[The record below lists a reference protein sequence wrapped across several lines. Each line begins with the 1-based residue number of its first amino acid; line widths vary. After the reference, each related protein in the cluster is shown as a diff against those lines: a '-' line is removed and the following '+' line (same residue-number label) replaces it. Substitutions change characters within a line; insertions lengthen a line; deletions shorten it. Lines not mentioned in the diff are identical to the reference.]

1 MKILPDAALTYD
13 DVLLVP
19 QYSNVDSRRVLS
31 TNTCLTKKITLQIP
45 IVSANMDVVTES
57 EMAIT
62 MAREGG
68 IGMIHRF
75 MTIAEQARQIERV
88 KKAESFIVDHPITMN
103 ESHTVGD
110 VKRIVD
116 ETGTGGILIL
126 DKEEKLIGIIST
138 RDLLFEDNDGKPVTE
153 IMTREVHTTAP
164 GTTLKDAERLL
175 HEYRVEKLPLVEE
188 NGKVVGLVTLKDI
201 MKITQY
207 PKATKDSKGRL
218 AVGAAVGVRDKEM
231 RRVEA
236 ALRAG
241 ADCIVVDIAHGD
253 SQLEIEMIQNI
264 RRHFPEAQ
272 IVGGNVATADGTKRL
287 IDAGVDCVKV
297 GVGPGSICITR
308 QVAGHG
314 VPQLT
319 AIIECAQVA
328 RPAGIPIIA
337 DGGIRHPGDVAK
349 AIAAGA
355 QTVMIGSLLAG
366 TDESPGMVMT
376 RKGHKYKA
384 SRGMA
389 SLGANIERNKRE
401 GNDLTQEEIED
412 YVAEGVEAAVPYRGR
427 AREIL
432 TQLVGGLQSGMSYSG
447 AHTVEEL
454 QEKAIFVRMTG
465 SGLKESGPHD
475 VEVMG

>member
-1 MKILPDAALTYD
+1 MKILPDVALTYD

-19 QYSNVDSRRVLS
+19 QYSDVDSRRTLS
-31 TNTCLTKKITLQIP
+31 TKSCLTKKIALQIP

-75 MTIAEQARQIERV
+75 MTIGEQARQIERV
-88 KKAESFIVDHPITMN
+88 KKAESFIVDQPITMT
-103 ESHTVGD
+103 ETHTVGD
-110 VKRIVD
+110 VKRVVD

-126 DKEEKLIGIIST
+126 DKNEKLIGIVST
-138 RDLLFEDNDGKPVTE
+138 RDLLFEDNDNKPVTE
-153 IMTREVHTTAP
+153 IMTREVHSAAP
-164 GTTLKDAERLL
+164 GTSLKEAERLL
-175 HEYRVEKLPLVEE
+175 HEYRVEKLPLVDA
-188 NGKVVGLVTLKDI
+188 NGKVAGLVTLKDI
-201 MKITQY
+201 MKITQF

-218 AVGAAVGVRDKEM
+218 AVGAAVGVRDREM

-236 ALRAG
+236 ALHAG

-253 SQLEIEMIQNI
+253 SHLEIEMIRNI
-264 RRHFPEAQ
+264 RKHFPEAQ

-308 QVAGHG
+308 LVAGTG

-319 AIIECAQVA
+319 AIIECAEAA
-328 RPAGIPIIA
+328 RPSGIPIIA

-349 AIAAGA
+349 ALAAGA
-355 QTVMIGSLLAG
+355 QTVMVGSLLAG
-366 TDESPGMVMT
+366 TDESPGMVIT
-376 RKGHKYKA
+376 RRGHKYKA

-389 SLGANIERNKRE
+389 SLEANIERNKRE

-412 YVAEGVEAAVPYRGR
+412 YVAEGVEAAVPYCGK
-427 AREIL
+427 AREVL

-454 QEKAIFVRMTG
+454 QQKAIFVRMTG
-465 SGLKESGPHD
+465 AGLKESGPHD
-475 VEVMG
+475 VEVLG

>member
-1 MKILPDAALTYD
+1 MKILPETALTYD

-19 QYSNVDSRRVLS
+19 QYSDVDSRRVLS
-31 TNTCLTKKITLQIP
+31 TKTQLTKKIALQMP

-88 KKAESFIVDHPITMN
+88 KKAESFIVDHPIMMT
-103 ESHTVGD
+103 ETHTVGD
-110 VKRIVD
+110 VKRVVD

-126 DKEEKLIGIIST
+126 DKNEKLIGIIST
-138 RDLLFEDNDGKPVTE
+138 RDLLFENDENKLVTE
-153 IMTREVHTTAP
+153 IMTREVHSAAP
-164 GTTLKDAERLL
+164 GTSLKEAERLL
-175 HEYRVEKLPLVEE
+175 HEYRVEKLPLVDK
-188 NGKVVGLVTLKDI
+188 NGKVAGLVTLKDI
-201 MKITQY
+201 MKITQF
-207 PKATKDSKGRL
+207 PKATKDSRGRL
-218 AVGAAVGVRDKEM
+218 AVGAAVGVRDMEM

-236 ALRAG
+236 ALHAG

-253 SQLEIEMIQNI
+253 SHLEIEMMRNI
-264 RRHFPEAQ
+264 RKHFPEAQ

-308 QVAGHG
+308 QVAGTG

-319 AIIECAQVA
+319 AIIECAEAA
-328 RPAGIPIIA
+328 RPSGIPIIA

-349 AIAAGA
+349 ALAAGA
-355 QTVMIGSLLAG
+355 QAVMIGSLLAG

-376 RKGHKYKA
+376 RRGHKYKA

-389 SLGANIERNKRE
+389 SLEANIERNKRE

-412 YVAEGVEAAVPYRGR
+412 YVAEGVEAAVPYRGK
-427 AREIL
+427 AREVL

-454 QEKAIFVRMTG
+454 QQKAIFVRMTG
-465 SGLKESGPHD
+465 AGLKESGPHD
-475 VEVMG
+475 VEVIG

>member
-1 MKILPDAALTYD
+1 MKILPEMALTYD

-19 QYSNVDSRRVLS
+19 QYSNVDSRRALS
-31 TNTCLTKKITLQIP
+31 TKSYLTRRIALQVP

-68 IGMIHRF
+68 IGIIHRF

-88 KKAESFIVDHPITMN
+88 KKAESFIVDKPIMMRETN
-103 ESHTVGD
+103 TVGD
-110 VKRIVD
+110 LKQVVD

-126 DKEEKLIGIIST
+126 DDHEKLIGIVST
-138 RDLLFEDNDGKPVTE
+138 RDLLFENDLNKPVSA
-153 IMTREVHTTAP
+153 IMTRDVHTAP
-164 GTTLKDAERLL
+164 PDTTLKDAERLL
-175 HEYRVEKLPLVEE
+175 HEYRVEKLPLV
-188 NGKVVGLVTLKDI
+188 NDDGRVVGLVTLKDI
-201 MKITQY
+201 MKITKF
-207 PKATKDSKGRL
+207 PKATKDTKGRL

-236 ALRAG
+236 VLAAG

-253 SQLEIEMIQNI
+253 SELEVEMIKSI
-264 RRHFPEAQ
+264 RKEFPQAQ
-272 IVGGNVATADGTKRL
+272 IIGGNVATADGTKQL
-287 IDAGVDCVKV
+287 IDAGVDSVKV

-308 QVAGHG
+308 NVAGSG

-319 AIIECAQVA
+319 AVIECAEAA
-328 RPAGIPIIA
+328 REHKIPIIA
-337 DGGIRHPGDVAK
+337 DGGIRQPGDLAK

-355 QTVMIGSLLAG
+355 QTAMIGSLLAG
-366 TDESPGMVMT
+366 TDESPGLIMT
-376 RKGHKYKA
+376 RRGHRYKA

-389 SLGANIERNKRE
+389 SLEANIERNKRE

-412 YVAEGVEAAVPYRGR
+412 YVAEGVEAAVPYRGK
-427 AREIL
+427 AREVL

-447 AHTVEEL
+447 ARSIEEF

-465 SGLKESGPHD
+465 AGLRESGPHD
-475 VEVMG
+475 VEVLG

>member
-1 MKILPDAALTYD
+1 MRILPDTALTYD

-19 QYSNVDSRRVLS
+19 QYSDVDSRRILS
-31 TNTCLTKKITLQIP
+31 TRSCLTKKIALQMP

-88 KKAESFIVDHPITMN
+88 KKAESFIVDKPITMT
-103 ESHTVGD
+103 EAHTVGD
-110 VKRIVD
+110 VRRVVD

-126 DKEEKLIGIIST
+126 DKNEKLIGIIST
-138 RDLLFEDNDGKPVTE
+138 RDLLFEEVDNKPVTE
-153 IMTREVHTTAP
+153 IMTREVHSAP
-164 GTTLKDAERLL
+164 PDTTLKEAERLL
-175 HEYRVEKLPLVEE
+175 HEYRVEKLPLVDKD
-188 NGKVVGLVTLKDI
+188 GKVAGLVTLKDI
-201 MKITQY
+201 MKITQF
-207 PKATKDSKGRL
+207 PMATKDSKGRL

-236 ALRAG
+236 ALHAG

-253 SQLEIEMIQNI
+253 SHLEIDMIKNI
-264 RRHFPEAQ
+264 RKHFPAAQ
-272 IVGGNVATADGTKRL
+272 IVGGNVATADGTKSL
-287 IDAGVDCVKV
+287 IEAGVDCVKV

-308 QVAGHG
+308 QVAGSG

-319 AIIECAQVA
+319 AVIECAEAA
-328 RPAGIPIIA
+328 RASGIPIIA

-349 AIAAGA
+349 ALAAGA

-366 TDESPGMVMT
+366 TDESPGMIMT
-376 RKGHKYKA
+376 RRGHKYKA

-389 SLGANIERNKRE
+389 SLEANIDRNKRE

-412 YVAEGVEAAVPYRGR
+412 YVAEGVEAAVPYRGK
-427 AREIL
+427 AREVL
-432 TQLVGGLQSGMSYSG
+432 MQLIGGLQSGMSYSG
-447 AHTVEEL
+447 VHTVEEL
-454 QEKAIFVRMTG
+454 QQKAIFMRMTG
-465 SGLKESGPHD
+465 AGLKESGPHD
-475 VEVMG
+475 VEVLG

>member
-1 MKILPDAALTYD
+1 MKILPDVGLTYD

-19 QYSNVDSRRVLS
+19 QYSAVDSRRVLS
-31 TNTCLTKKITLQIP
+31 TKSLLTKNIVLQTP

-62 MAREGG
+62 MARQGG

-88 KKAESFIVDHPITMN
+88 KKVESFVVDSPLTLRDTSTI
-103 ESHTVGD
+103 GD
-110 VKRIVD
+110 VKRVVN
-116 ETGTGGILIL
+116 ETETGGILIL
-126 DKEEKLIGIIST
+126 DKDDKLVGIVST
-138 RDLLFEDNDGKPVTE
+138 RDLLFENDDDKPVTD
-153 IMTREVHTTAP
+153 IMTREVHSATP
-164 GTTLKDAERLL
+164 GTSLKDAERLL
-175 HEYRVEKLPLVEE
+175 HEYRVEKLPLVDE
-188 NGKVVGLVTLKDI
+188 NGKVAGLVTLKDI

-218 AVGAAVGVRDKEM
+218 AVGAAVGVRDMEM
-231 RRVEA
+231 RRVES
-236 ALRAG
+236 ALEAG

-253 SQLEIEMIQNI
+253 SHLEVEMVKNI
-264 RRHFPEAQ
+264 RKSFPEAQ
-272 IVGGNVATADGTKRL
+272 IVGGNVASADGTKRL

-308 QVAGHG
+308 QVAGSG

-319 AIIECAQVA
+319 AVIECSEAA
-328 RPAGIPIIA
+328 REQGIPIIA

-355 QTVMIGSLLAG
+355 QTVMIGSMLAG

-376 RKGHKYKA
+376 RKGHRYKT

-389 SLGANIERNKRE
+389 SLTANIERNKRE
-401 GNDLTQEEIED
+401 GNDLTREEIED
-412 YVAEGVEAAVPYRGR
+412 YVAEGVEAAVPYRGK
-427 AREIL
+427 AREVL
-432 TQLVGGLQSGMSYSG
+432 MQLVGGLQSGMSYSG
-447 AHTVEEL
+447 AHSIEDF
-454 QEKAIFVRMTG
+454 QQKAIFTRMTG
-465 SGLKESGPHD
+465 AGLRESGPHD
-475 VEVMG
+475 VEVLG

>member
-1 MKILPDAALTYD
+1 MKILPEVALTYD

-19 QYSNVDSRRVLS
+19 QYSKVDSRRMLS
-31 TNTCLTKKITLQIP
+31 TKSWLTKKIVLQSP

-68 IGMIHRF
+68 IGIIHRF

-88 KKAESFIVDHPITMN
+88 KKAESFVVDNPITMT

-110 VKRIVD
+110 VKQVVE
-116 ETGTGGILIL
+116 ETGTGGILIV
-126 DKEEKLIGIIST
+126 DKNQKLIGIVST
-138 RDLLFEDNDGKPVTE
+138 RDLLFESNEDKLVTE
-153 IMTREVHTTAP
+153 IMTREVHSASP
-164 GTTLKDAERLL
+164 GTSLKDAERLL
-175 HEYRVEKLPLVEE
+175 HEYRVEKLPLV
-188 NGKVVGLVTLKDI
+188 NDDGKVVGLITLKDI

-207 PKATKDSKGRL
+207 PKATKDAKGRL
-218 AVGAAVGVRDKEM
+218 AVGAAVGVRDREV

-236 ALRAG
+236 ALQAG

-253 SQLEIEMIQNI
+253 SHLEIEMIKNI
-264 RRHFPEAQ
+264 RKHFPEAQ
-272 IVGGNVATADGTKRL
+272 IIGGNVASADGTKRL

-297 GVGPGSICITR
+297 GVGPGSICVTR
-308 QVAGHG
+308 QVAGSG

-319 AIIECAQVA
+319 AVSECSEAA
-328 RPAGIPIIA
+328 RPSGIPIIA

-366 TDESPGMVMT
+366 TDESPGIVMT
-376 RKGHKYKA
+376 RRGHKYKA

-389 SLGANIERNKRE
+389 SLAANIERNKRE
-401 GNDLTQEEIED
+401 GNDLTREEIED

-427 AREIL
+427 AREVL
-432 TQLVGGLQSGMSYSG
+432 TQLIGGLQSGMSYSG
-447 AHTVEEL
+447 AHTIEEF
-454 QEKAIFVRMTG
+454 QQKAIFVRMTG

-475 VEVMG
+475 VDVLG

>member
-1 MKILPDAALTYD
+1 MKILPDTGLTYD

-19 QYSNVDSRRVLS
+19 QYSDVDSRRALS
-31 TNTCLTKKITLQIP
+31 TKSWLTGRISLQMP

-75 MTIAEQARQIERV
+75 MTIAEQARQIDRV
-88 KKAESFIVDHPITMN
+88 KKAESFIVDKPITMT
-103 ESHTVGD
+103 EAHTVGD

-126 DKEEKLIGIIST
+126 DGDKKLVGIVST
-138 RDLLFEDNDGKPVTE
+138 RDLLFEEDDDKPVTG
-153 IMTREVHTTAP
+153 IMTRGVHSAP
-164 GTTLKDAERLL
+164 PDTSLKDAEKLL
-175 HEYRVEKLPLVEE
+175 HEYRVEKLPLVDKH
-188 NGKVVGLVTLKDI
+188 GRVAGLVTLKDI
-201 MKITQY
+201 MKITKY

-218 AVGAAVGVRDKEM
+218 AVGAAVGVRDREM

-236 ALRAG
+236 VLEAG

-253 SQLEIEMIQNI
+253 SENEIGMIRNI
-264 RRHFPEAQ
+264 RRNFPEAQ
-272 IVGGNVATADGTKRL
+272 IIGGNVATADGTRRL
-287 IDAGVDCVKV
+287 IDAGADAVKV

-308 QVAGHG
+308 IVAGSG

-319 AIIECAQVA
+319 AVMECADAA
-328 RPAGIPIIA
+328 RSYGVPVIA
-337 DGGIRHPGDVAK
+337 DGGIRQPGDLAK

-355 QTVMIGSLLAG
+355 QTAMIGSMLAG
-366 TDESPGMVMT
+366 TDESPGLVMT
-376 RKGHKYKA
+376 RRGHRYKA

-389 SLGANIERNKRE
+389 SREANIERNKRE
-401 GNDLTQEEIED
+401 GNDLTQEEVED

-427 AREIL
+427 AREVL
-432 TQLVGGLQSGMSYSG
+432 MQLVGGLQSGMSYSG
-447 AHTVEEL
+447 VHSIEEF
-454 QEKAIFVRMTG
+454 QQKAIFIRMTG
-465 SGLKESGPHD
+465 AGLRESGPHD
-475 VEVMG
+475 VEVLG

>member
-1 MKILPDAALTYD
+1 MKILPDVGLTYD

-31 TNTCLTKKITLQIP
+31 TKSWLTKKIALQSP

-68 IGMIHRF
+68 IGIIHRF

-88 KKAESFIVDHPITMN
+88 KKAESFVVDNPITMT
-103 ESHTVGD
+103 ESHTIGD

-116 ETGTGGILIL
+116 ETGTGGILIV
-126 DKEEKLIGIIST
+126 DKNQKLIGIVST
-138 RDLLFEDNDGKPVTE
+138 RDLLFEGDAEKPVTE
-153 IMTREVHTTAP
+153 IMTRDVHSAAP
-164 GTTLKDAERLL
+164 GTSLKEAERLL
-175 HEYRVEKLPLVEE
+175 HEYRVEKLPLV
-188 NGKVVGLVTLKDI
+188 NGNGTVAGLITLKDI

-207 PKATKDSKGRL
+207 PKATKDARGRL
-218 AVGAAVGVRDKEM
+218 AVGAAVGVRDKEV

-236 ALRAG
+236 ALQAG

-253 SQLEIEMIQNI
+253 SHLEIEMIRNI
-264 RRHFPEAQ
+264 RKHFPEAQ
-272 IVGGNVATADGTKRL
+272 IVGGNVASAEGTKRL

-297 GVGPGSICITR
+297 GVGPGSICVTR
-308 QVAGHG
+308 QVAGSG

-319 AIIECAQVA
+319 AVIECSEAA
-328 RPAGIPIIA
+328 RPSGIPIIA
-337 DGGIRHPGDVAK
+337 DGGVRHPGDVAK

-366 TDESPGMVMT
+366 TDESPGLVMT
-376 RKGHKYKA
+376 RRGHKYKA

-389 SLGANIERNKRE
+389 SLAANIERNKRE
-401 GNDLTQEEIED
+401 GNDLTREEIED
-412 YVAEGVEAAVPYRGR
+412 YVAEGVEAAVPYRGK
-427 AREIL
+427 AREVL
-432 TQLVGGLQSGMSYSG
+432 TQLIGGLQSGMSYSG
-447 AHTVEEL
+447 AQTIEEF
-454 QEKAIFVRMTG
+454 QQKAIFVRMTG

-475 VEVMG
+475 VDVLG